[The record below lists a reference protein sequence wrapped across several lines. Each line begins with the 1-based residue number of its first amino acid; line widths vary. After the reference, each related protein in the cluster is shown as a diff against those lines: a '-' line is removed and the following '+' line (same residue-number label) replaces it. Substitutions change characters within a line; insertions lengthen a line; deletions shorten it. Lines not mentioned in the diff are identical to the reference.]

1 MKIINSNNII
11 DNIRDALLRDCSN
24 RSLDDGEDF
33 EAVMKTIAFILDEW
47 MANRCPGC
55 K

>member
-11 DNIRDALLRDCSN
+11 DNIRAALLRDCNN

-33 EAVMKTIAFILDEW
+33 EAVMATITSILDEW

-55 K
+55 R